1 MRSGDFHV
9 ETGQLHSL
17 SQEWAML
24 SDEVN
29 TTSQPP
35 KDTDLGLA
43 RSQTWS
49 YNTMQTR
56 TDQWSDGATKETSRV
71 SESLDQ
77 VADGYDWIDAENE
90 SQASGF
96 FAGGGTHRQEM
107 I

>member
-1 MRSGDFHV
+1 
-9 ETGQLHSL
+9 
-17 SQEWAML
+17 ML

-29 TTSQPP
+29 AASKTD
-35 KDTDLGLA
+35 KDPDLGIA

-56 TDQWSDGATKETSRV
+56 TDSWSDGATNETSRV

-90 SQASGF
+90 SQSSAF
-96 FAGGGTHRQEM
+96 FGGGGPHAKE
-107 I
+107 IV